1 MAEPVIFDEGGV
13 WVLVKEN
20 AESCPLDAATE
31 GIPPN
36 ESETKESGN
45 GGLLAFA
52 VAVGAVALHL
62 IGGA

>member
-31 GIPPN
+31 GTPTEEP
-36 ESETKESGN
+36 GR

-52 VAVGAVALHL
+52 VAAGAVALHL
-62 IGGA
+62 LGGA

>member
-1 MAEPVIFDEGGV
+1 MAEPVIFDEGGM

-20 AESCPLDAATE
+20 ADSCRLETATADTPTE
-31 GIPPN
+31 EPGR
-36 ESETKESGN
+36 

-62 IGGA
+62 LGGA